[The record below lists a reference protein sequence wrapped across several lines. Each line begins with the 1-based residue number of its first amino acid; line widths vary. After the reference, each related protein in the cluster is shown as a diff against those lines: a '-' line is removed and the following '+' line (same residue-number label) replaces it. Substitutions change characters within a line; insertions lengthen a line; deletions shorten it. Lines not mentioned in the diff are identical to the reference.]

1 MGILF
6 GGLSDCEELVGL
18 LMEKL
23 VFQKFQKGIFVLIP
37 AFPQESCP
45 SGWVSLSI

>member
-1 MGILF
+1 MDLENPIYNINWVVFQEMGILF

-23 VFQKFQKGIFVLIP
+23 VFKNFKKVFL
-37 AFPQESCP
+37 F
-45 SGWVSLSI
+45 